1 MPKTPSELARFASSA
16 VDAMRRGDPIP
27 EPACT
32 WLASGLSGL
41 LAGRPL
47 RDAFALGS
55 RPGKPVESLVPA
67 ALRNQGIRALLLV
80 LDPTGEHPTA
90 AAREAARL
98 IASDDPGPDDAGDL
112 LLELRQ
118 AGPLS
123 ARQIQRIAE
132 EARAVEPPAGET
144 INRLVCL
151 LSSK

>member
-1 MPKTPSELARFASSA
+1 MHITPADLAERAAAA
-16 VDAMRRGDPIP
+16 VDAMRRGEPIP

-32 WLASGLSGL
+32 WLAAGLSGL

-47 RDAFALGS
+47 RDAFGLNCAT
-55 RPGKPVESLVPA
+55 GKPGESAVQRA
-67 ALRNQGIRALLLV
+67 HRNRSVRRLLLAI
-80 LDPTGEHPTA
+80 DPAGERPTA

-98 IASDDPGPDDAGDL
+98 IASDDPGPGEVGDL

-123 ARQIQRIAE
+123 ARQIARIANDD
-132 EARAVEPPAGET
+132 RVEPPAGET